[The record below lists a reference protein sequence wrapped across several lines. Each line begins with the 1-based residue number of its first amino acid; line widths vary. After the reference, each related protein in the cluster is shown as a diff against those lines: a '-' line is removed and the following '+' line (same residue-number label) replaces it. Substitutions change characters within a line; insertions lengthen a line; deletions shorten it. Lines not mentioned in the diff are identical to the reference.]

1 MMGVICSRPVQ
12 PSCKG
17 DYDDAT
23 RCNPGDGSLWYVP
36 PPDAA
41 GMAADKS
48 HEGKV
53 VSATEG
59 KDKADGK
66 LVMTDN
72 DGKNEK
78 THSIPTT
85 AKITVNGKAGKLSEI
100 KKGDTVKVT
109 VDDKNKVTA
118 IAVTRT

>member
-1 MMGVICSRPVQ
+1 MTRRFAIISVAVLGMSLVLNRPAL
-12 PSCKG
+12 S
-17 DYDDAT
+17 AE
-23 RCNPGDGSLWYVP
+23 
-36 PPDAA
+36 
-41 GMAADKS
+41 KS
-48 HEGKV
+48 HDGKV

-66 LVMTDN
+66 LVMTDK

-78 THSIPTT
+78 THAVPTT
-85 AKITVNGKAGKLSEI
+85 AKITVNGKTGKLSEL

-118 IAVTRT
+118 ISVTRS

>member
-1 MMGVICSRPVQ
+1 MTRRFAILVVAVLGMSLVLNRPVL
-12 PSCKG
+12 S
-17 DYDDAT
+17 
-23 RCNPGDGSLWYVP
+23 
-36 PPDAA
+36 
-41 GMAADKS
+41 ADKT

-78 THSIPTT
+78 THSIPST
-85 AKITVNGKAGKLSEI
+85 AKITVNGKAGKLSEV

-109 VDDKNKVTA
+109 VDDKSKVTA
-118 IAVTRT
+118 VAVTRS

>member
-1 MMGVICSRPVQ
+1 MTRRVAILAMAVCGMSLLLTRPAW
-12 PSCKG
+12 S
-17 DYDDAT
+17 
-23 RCNPGDGSLWYVP
+23 
-36 PPDAA
+36 
-41 GMAADKS
+41 ADKS